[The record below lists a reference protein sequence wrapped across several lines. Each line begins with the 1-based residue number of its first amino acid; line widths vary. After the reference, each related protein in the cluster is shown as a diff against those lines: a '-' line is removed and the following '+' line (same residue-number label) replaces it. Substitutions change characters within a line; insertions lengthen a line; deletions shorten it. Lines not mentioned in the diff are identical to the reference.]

1 MKLTARQVETAK
13 PKDKPYKLADGG
25 GLYLLVNPNGK
36 RYWRLKYRSLGKE
49 KLLAIGVY
57 PDVSLAEARNK
68 REDAKRTLAAGND
81 PSLER
86 KIEKLSR
93 QQDAENS
100 FEAITR
106 EWYQRRYDRWSVSYR
121 EEMMRTFE
129 KDVFPYMI
137 LPTTVDISCPHYE
150 ACSKASGLTPPRW
163 GQSSQRFGSV

>member
-1 MKLTARQVETAK
+1 MKLTVRQVETAK
-13 PKDKPYKLADGG
+13 PKEKPYKLADGG

-57 PDVSLAEARNK
+57 PDVSLAEARSK
-68 REDAKRTLAAGND
+68 REDAKRTLSAGND

-121 EEMMRTFE
+121 EEMLRTFE
-129 KDVFPYMI
+129 KDV
-137 LPTTVDISCPHYE
+137 
-150 ACSKASGLTPPRW
+150 
-163 GQSSQRFGSV
+163 

>member
-86 KIEKLSR
+86 KIVVNKTQKTLLRLSR
-93 QQDAENS
+93 GS
-100 FEAITR
+100 GI
-106 EWYQRRYDRWSVSYR
+106 SVA
-121 EEMMRTFE
+121 MT
-129 KDVFPYMI
+129 VVCL
-137 LPTTVDISCPHYE
+137 LP
-150 ACSKASGLTPPRW
+150 
-163 GQSSQRFGSV
+163 

>member
-13 PKDKPYKLADGG
+13 PTEKPYKLADGG

-81 PSLER
+81 PESP
-86 KIEKLSR
+86 
-93 QQDAENS
+93 Q
-100 FEAITR
+100 
-106 EWYQRRYDRWSVSYR
+106 V
-121 EEMMRTFE
+121 
-129 KDVFPYMI
+129 
-137 LPTTVDISCPHYE
+137 
-150 ACSKASGLTPPRW
+150 
-163 GQSSQRFGSV
+163 

>member
-1 MKLTARQVETAK
+1 
-13 PKDKPYKLADGG
+13 
-25 GLYLLVNPNGK
+25 
-36 RYWRLKYRSLGKE
+36 SLGKE

-57 PDVSLAEARNK
+57 PDVSLAEARSK

-100 FEAITR
+100 FEALTR

-129 KDVFPYMI
+129 KDVFPY
-137 LPTTVDISCPHYE
+137 
-150 ACSKASGLTPPRW
+150 
-163 GQSSQRFGSV
+163 

>member
-86 KIEKLSR
+86 KLRNLVVNKTQKTLLRLSR
-93 QQDAENS
+93 GS
-100 FEAITR
+100 GI
-106 EWYQRRYDRWSVSYR
+106 SVAMTAGLS
-121 EEMMRTFE
+121 
-129 KDVFPYMI
+129 
-137 LPTTVDISCPHYE
+137 PTAKKC
-150 ACSKASGLTPPRW
+150 
-163 GQSSQRFGSV
+163 

>member
-86 KIEKLSR
+86 KIVVNKTQKTLLRLSR
-93 QQDAENS
+93 GS
-100 FEAITR
+100 GI
-106 EWYQRRYDRWSVSYR
+106 SVA
-121 EEMMRTFE
+121 MTAG
-129 KDVFPYMI
+129 
-137 LPTTVDISCPHYE
+137 LCPIV
-150 ACSKASGLTPPRW
+150 KR
-163 GQSSQRFGSV
+163 